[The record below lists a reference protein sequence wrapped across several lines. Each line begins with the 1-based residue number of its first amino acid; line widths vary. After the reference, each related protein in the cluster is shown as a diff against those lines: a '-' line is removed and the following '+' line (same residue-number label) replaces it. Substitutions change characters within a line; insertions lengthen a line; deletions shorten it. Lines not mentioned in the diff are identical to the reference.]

1 MKTAAILVATT
12 ASAVFAAPI
21 VPFTETF
28 DTGANNWLSG
38 DFLPPAAFATGGVG
52 DSGYIQAQ
60 TGFQF
65 SEAGAFNVTF
75 RGNKGF
81 FPGTDASDGAF
92 IGNWIDAGV
101 TNLSFAVRH
110 DIPVP
115 VTFFVRVAADSFGAP
130 FPGAVGVAFQP
141 VFTGQWT
148 TLSFDISPDNP
159 AFVSFEGSTFE
170 AVFSN
175 VGFIQIGVE
184 APEALLG
191 DPSLYNIDLD
201 NVSIVPAPAALLA
214 LAPVFALGRRR
225 R

>member
-1 MKTAAILVATT
+1 MKTAALLAAAA
-12 ASAVFAAPI
+12 ASAALAAPT

-38 DFLPPAAFATGGVG
+38 DFLPPTEFATGGVG
-52 DSGYIQAQ
+52 NSGYIQSQ
-60 TGFQF
+60 TGFEF
-65 SEAGAFNVTF
+65 SEEDAFNVAF

-92 IGNWIDAGV
+92 IGDWIDAGV

-130 FPGAVGVAFQP
+130 FPGAVAVAFQP
-141 VFTGQWT
+141 VFAGQWT

-175 VGFIQIGVE
+175 VGFIQVGVS

-191 DPSLYNIDLD
+191 DPSLYNIGLD
-201 NVSIVPAPAALLA
+201 NVSIIPAPAALMA
-214 LAPVFALGRRR
+214 LAPVLAFGRRR